1 MDDEEVKKLV
11 SERFGGKPVKPSRRE
26 RLGRW
31 IAQVVHPLIHH
42 RAAHVRIGPNKIP
55 VFMGYICS
63 ICKRPMR

>member
-11 SERFGGKPVKPSRRE
+11 SERFGGKPVEPSRRE
-26 RLGRW
+26 RLRRW
-31 IAQVVHPLIHH
+31 LTEVIHPIVHH
-42 RAAHVRIGPNKIP
+42 RAAYVVIGKNKVP